1 MSGDVP
7 MRMTAY
13 IIRRLLLLVPV
24 LLGVTILVFTLT
36 RITGDPGAAYI
47 TERMNEEQIAR
58 IYEEYHL
65 NEPIWVQYLYWLNG
79 IIHGDWGLS
88 KVDGDRPV
96 TESIADY
103 FPATFELTF
112 ISMMIGVLIGVFVGT
127 AIAVRKDKLADHT
140 TRAVSLLG
148 VSIPIFWLGLLL
160 LNIFYLRLDWFP
172 SGGEYSD
179 YYLINGYSEYTGF
192 LILDAIIALD
202 FAFLVD
208 LLWHITLPAIVLA
221 FGTIALIIRIM
232 RSSMLEVV
240 NQDYVKAARAKGLPE
255 STVIKRHARRNALI
269 PTVTVAGLAF
279 GALLAG
285 AVLTESIFNWPG
297 LGRWSAQAILSLDWN
312 SIMGFTLLVAIIYVL
327 GNLIVDIMYAYLDPR
342 VKLE

>member
-1 MSGDVP
+1 MEGDVP
-7 MRMTAY
+7 MRMSAY
-13 IIRRLLLLVPV
+13 IIRRLLLLIPV

-47 TERMNEEQIAR
+47 TEKMNDEQIAR
-58 IYEEYHL
+58 IYEQYHL
-65 NEPIWVQYLYWLNG
+65 NDPIWTQYLYWLNG

-112 ISMMIGVLIGVFVGT
+112 IAMLIGILIGVFVGT
-127 AIAVRKDKLADHT
+127 AIATRKDKLSDHT
-140 TRAVSLLG
+140 VRAVSLLG

-160 LNIFYLRLDWFP
+160 LNVFYLRLDLFP
-172 SGGEYSD
+172 AGGEYSD
-179 YYLINGYSEYTGF
+179 YYLIHGYQEYTGF

-202 FAFLVD
+202 AAFLYD
-208 LLWHITLPAIVLA
+208 LLWHITLPAITLA
-221 FGTIALIIRIM
+221 FGTIAVIIRIM
-232 RSSMLEVV
+232 RSSMLEVL

-269 PTVTVAGLAF
+269 PTITVAGLAF

-312 SIMGFTLLVAIIYVL
+312 SIMGFTLLVAIIYVI
-327 GNLIVDIMYAYLDPR
+327 GNLIVDLLYAYLDPR

>member
-1 MSGDVP
+1 
-7 MRMTAY
+7 MRLASY
-13 IIRRLLLLVPV
+13 IIRRLLLLIPV

-47 TERMNEEQIAR
+47 TERMNENQIAQ
-58 IYEEYHL
+58 IYDEYHL
-65 NEPIWVQYLYWLNG
+65 NDPIWVQYLYWLNG

-96 TESIADY
+96 TESIQDY

-112 ISMMIGVLIGVFVGT
+112 FAMIIGIVIGIFVGT
-127 AIAVRKDKLADHT
+127 AIAVRKDKLSDHA
-140 TRAVSLLG
+140 TRAISLLG

-160 LNIFYLRLDWFP
+160 LNVFYLRLDLFP
-172 SGGEYSD
+172 SGGQYSD
-179 YYLINGYSEYTGF
+179 YYLINGYEEYTGF

-202 FAFLVD
+202 YAFLTD
-208 LLWHITLPAIVLA
+208 LLWHIALPAITLA

-232 RSSMLEVV
+232 RSSMLEVL

-255 STVIKRHARRNALI
+255 STVIKRHARRNAMI
-269 PTVTVAGLAF
+269 PTVTVAALAF
-279 GALLAG
+279 GGLLAG
-285 AVLTESIFNWPG
+285 AVLTESIYKWPG
-297 LGRWSAQAILSLDWN
+297 LGQWSASAILALDWN